1 MPTVRREN
9 KRRDLRI
16 RKNKEQP
23 LANKGKC
30 WNAKIETMP
39 KNEMANLQLVKLK
52 KQLQYNYKN
61 SLFYRNKFQ
70 EGGLKPEAIR
80 SIKDL
85 QAIPLTTNTVTA
97 K

>member
-1 MPTVRREN
+1 MPIDRRKN

-23 LANKGKC
+23 LANKGEC

-39 KNEMANLQLVKLK
+39 KNEMANLQLARLK

-61 SLFYRNKFQ
+61 SFFYRKKFG
-70 EGGLKPEAIR
+70 EAGIKPEEIR
-80 SIKDL
+80 SINDL
-85 QAIPLTTNTVTA
+85 QEIPLTT
-97 K
+97 KD